1 MGLWVIAVDAVYL
14 PKARQFVLLR
24 TAPVLVDRKQNLRNP
39 YGKAMD
45 QRQKSPLI
53 VTVSY

>member
-14 PKARQFVLLR
+14 PKARHFVLLR
-24 TAPVLVDRKQNLRNP
+24 TASVLVDRKQNLRNP

-45 QRQKSPLI
+45 QRQKSPLV